1 MTSIAL
7 YIKRAEICHT
17 KEYIS
22 DVFSIQQYGKVHNVR
37 FIKKNNDFGK
47 EYNGAI
53 VTFEQW
59 NMNSKVKLLFDQLN
73 SSQGGTAK
81 IIHDHNGQRYW
92 IVNEYK
98 SEFPEFD
105 QLTKID
111 PGLNENDR
119 IVELENIIKSM
130 SAQMHFMKT
139 QHEKREKE
147 MMDCQQR
154 ETQAWLYNAE
164 LNSQIVEK
172 DEDIKWL
179 TKTVS
184 NLSYELAE
192 IKVEKE
198 ELALELNDQE
208 NILAYVEAQAN
219 EMRDMLQISCRQ
231 ENTDTDTDTKGK
243 MTIEELID

>member
-7 YIKRAEICHT
+7 YIKRAEMCHT

-22 DVFSIQQYGKVHNVR
+22 DVFLIQQYGKVHNVR
-37 FIKKNNDFGK
+37 FIKKTNDIGK

-59 NMNSKVKLLFDQLN
+59 NTNSNVKILFDQLN
-73 SSQGGTAK
+73 SSQEGTAK
-81 IIHDHNGQRYW
+81 IIHDYTNKRYW
-92 IVNEYK
+92 IVTQYK
-98 SEFPEFD
+98 SEFAEFD

-119 IVELENIIKSM
+119 ILELENIIKSM
-130 SAQMHFMKT
+130 AAQMHFMKT
-139 QHEKREKE
+139 QHEKQEKE

-154 ETQAWLYNAE
+154 ETQAWLYNGE
-164 LNSQIVEK
+164 LKSQILEK

-192 IKVEKE
+192 MTAEKE

-219 EMRDMLQISCRQ
+219 EMRDMLQINFRQ
-231 ENTDTDTDTKGK
+231 ENTDTKGK
-243 MTIEELID
+243 MSIEELID